1 MVVRRNRNGYRFIT
15 IRVLFATSLV
25 FLILLFSLIIPLSY
39 TSSSFSSRSPI
50 ILVVYA
56 AVATDHHGDVNDSE
70 EEEADDYKSEKPE
83 YILEKY
89 IDFKIKCQLAISKIE
104 HYDEDYVCE
113 QADRLAAQYKTII
126 SVLPKSVPLTP

>member
-25 FLILLFSLIIPLSY
+25 FLILFSLIIPLSY
-39 TSSSFSSRSPI
+39 ASSSFSSRFPI
-50 ILVVYA
+50 ISLVVYA
-56 AVATDHHGDVNDSE
+56 AVATDDDDDVNDSE
-70 EEEADDYKSEKPE
+70 EEEAYDYKSEKPE

-89 IDFKIKCQLAISKIE
+89 IDFKVKCQLAISKIE

-126 SVLPKSVPLTP
+126 SILPKSVLLTP